1 MPFPS
6 SSAGI
11 YIHLPFC
18 RRKCPYCDFYSEVG
32 TERHRRRFLAALH
45 QELILRADRDLAAD
59 SIYFGGGTPSL
70 FAPAQIGG
78 LIEGIAKLFHLS
90 TDSEITLEAN
100 PGTVTRNTLEGYRAA
115 GVNRL
120 NLGIQSFNDR
130 NLALLGR
137 IHDARAARRALA
149 AARAAGFDDIGI
161 DLIYGLPG
169 QAPENW
175 QADLQAVLEAAPAHL
190 SGYMLTYAPGTPLE
204 ADRIAGRIRPL
215 PEAAVA
221 DLFDITVQVLTEN
234 GFVHYEIANF
244 ARAGNPPAWSRH
256 NRKYWNQAP
265 YLGFGPGAHS
275 YDGRVRRW
283 NDADLGTYLQALEN
297 GHRPPGGEETLTR
310 EQQMIEA
317 VFLGL
322 RQTAG
327 MDIEEFETRF
337 EVQFETLFGPALAD
351 PVGAGL
357 AVLGKGSCR
366 LTRKG
371 LLVADAVAARLA
383 TCC

>member
-1 MPFPS
+1 MPSPKP
-6 SSAGI
+6 AGI

-18 RRKCPYCDFYSEVG
+18 LRKCPYCDFYSEIG
-32 TERHRRRFLAALH
+32 TPDRRQSFLAALH
-45 QELILRADRDLAAD
+45 GELVLRAHRDLAVD

-78 LIEGIAKLFHLS
+78 LIDGIRASFRLS
-90 TDSEITLEAN
+90 PDSEITLEAN
-100 PGTVTRNTLEGYRAA
+100 PGTVSRDRLQGFRAA
-115 GVNRL
+115 GINRL

-130 NLALLGR
+130 NLVFLGR
-137 IHDARAARRALA
+137 IHDAATARRALT
-149 AARAAGFDDIGI
+149 AARAAGFENIGL

-169 QAPENW
+169 QEPANW
-175 QADLQAVLEAAPAHL
+175 RADLHAALETAPSHL

-215 PEAAVA
+215 SEAAVA
-221 DLFDITVQVLTEN
+221 DLFDITVDVLTEN

-275 YDGRVRRW
+275 YDGRVRCW
-283 NDADLGTYLQALEN
+283 NDADLDAYRQALES
-297 GHRPPGGEETLTR
+297 GHPPPGGEEILTR
-310 EQQMIEA
+310 EQRMIEA
-317 VFLGL
+317 LFLGL

-327 MDIEEFETRF
+327 IDIQEFETRF
-337 EVQFETLFGPALAD
+337 AVQFVELFGPALTDLA
-351 PVGAGL
+351 GMGL
-357 AVLGKGSCR
+357 ATLEKGFCR
-366 LTRKG
+366 LTRSG
-371 LLVADAVAARLA
+371 LLVADAAAARLA
-383 TCC
+383 ACD

>member
-1 MPFPS
+1 MPSPKP
-6 SSAGI
+6 AGI

-18 RRKCPYCDFYSEVG
+18 LRKCPYCDFYSEIG
-32 TERHRRRFLAALH
+32 TPDRRQSFLAALH
-45 QELILRADRDLAAD
+45 GELVLRAHRDLAVD

-78 LIEGIAKLFHLS
+78 LIDGIRASFRLS
-90 TDSEITLEAN
+90 PDSEITLEAN
-100 PGTVTRNTLEGYRAA
+100 PGTVSRDRLQGFRAA
-115 GVNRL
+115 GINRL

-130 NLALLGR
+130 NLVFLGR
-137 IHDARAARRALA
+137 IHDAATARRALT
-149 AARAAGFDDIGI
+149 AARAAGFENIGL

-169 QAPENW
+169 QEPANW
-175 QADLQAVLEAAPAHL
+175 RADLHAALETAPSHL

-215 PEAAVA
+215 SEAAVA
-221 DLFDITVQVLTEN
+221 DLFDITVDVLTEN

-275 YDGRVRRW
+275 YDGRVRYW
-283 NDADLGTYLQALEN
+283 NDADLDAYRQALES
-297 GHRPPGGEETLTR
+297 GHPPPGGEEILTR
-310 EQQMIEA
+310 EQRMIEA
-317 VFLGL
+317 LFLGL

-327 MDIEEFETRF
+327 IDIQEFETRF
-337 EVQFETLFGPALAD
+337 AVQFVELFGPALTDLA
-351 PVGAGL
+351 GMGL
-357 AVLGKGSCR
+357 ATLEKGFCR
-366 LTRKG
+366 LTRSG
-371 LLVADAVAARLA
+371 LLVADAAAARLA
-383 TCC
+383 ACD

>member
-1 MPFPS
+1 MPSPKP
-6 SSAGI
+6 AGI

-18 RRKCPYCDFYSEVG
+18 LRKCPYCDFYSEIG
-32 TERHRRRFLAALH
+32 TPDRRQSFLAALH
-45 QELILRADRDLAAD
+45 GELVLRAHRDLAVD

-78 LIEGIAKLFHLS
+78 LIDGIRASFRLS
-90 TDSEITLEAN
+90 PDSEITLEAN
-100 PGTVTRNTLEGYRAA
+100 PGTVSRDKLQGFRAA
-115 GVNRL
+115 GINRL

-130 NLALLGR
+130 NLVFLGR
-137 IHDARAARRALA
+137 IHDAATARRALT
-149 AARAAGFDDIGI
+149 AARAAGFENIGL

-169 QAPENW
+169 QEPANW
-175 QADLQAVLEAAPAHL
+175 RADLHAALETAPSHL

-215 PEAAVA
+215 SEAAVA
-221 DLFDITVQVLTEN
+221 DLFDITVDVLTEN

-275 YDGRVRRW
+275 YDGRVRYW
-283 NDADLGTYLQALEN
+283 NDADLDAYRQALES
-297 GHRPPGGEETLTR
+297 GHPPPGGEEILTR
-310 EQQMIEA
+310 EQRMIEA
-317 VFLGL
+317 LFLGL

-327 MDIEEFETRF
+327 IDIQEFETRF
-337 EVQFETLFGPALAD
+337 AVQFVELFGPALTDLA
-351 PVGAGL
+351 GMGL
-357 AVLGKGSCR
+357 ATLEKGFCR
-366 LTRKG
+366 LTRSG
-371 LLVADAVAARLA
+371 LLVADAAAARLA
-383 TCC
+383 ACD